1 MKKMKGRLK
10 EEEGQDETERQG
22 RERVKGSSAERTGDN
37 DNFRAKRYIAKT
49 TINPAITHGVS
60 DYLGSLEVGKYADIV
75 MYPTAFFPAK
85 PKMVFKGGF
94 IAWSIMGDPNASLP
108 TPEPVFY
115 RPMFGAMGKAVKRT
129 CFTFT
134 SKAAMKLGVPDRLGL
149 EKVVLPV
156 KNCRTIGKSDMMWN
170 DKTPDITIDPET
182 YEVKL
187 DGKIATVDPAKELA
201 LAQRYFMA

>member
-1 MKKMKGRLK
+1 
-10 EEEGQDETERQG
+10 
-22 RERVKGSSAERTGDN
+22 
-37 DNFRAKRYIAKT
+37 
-49 TINPAITHGVS
+49 
-60 DYLGSLEVGKYADIV
+60 
-75 MYPTAFFPAK
+75 
-85 PKMVFKGGF
+85 
-94 IAWSIMGDPNASLP
+94 
-108 TPEPVFY
+108 
-115 RPMFGAMGKAVKRT
+115 
-129 CFTFT
+129 
-134 SKAAMKLGVPDRLGL
+134 MKLVVGLGNPGSEYEHTRLNVGFRVVDKLASKVDWKWSERRNRAVLASGSIGL